1 MAAVC
6 SFEAWPLLGPSAAGH
21 KLRLRIPDTAVI
33 EDNVLKAWLYTDK
46 QTGVLQATS
55 RTQLSTAAL
64 LHKLKGQHAAYA
76 VDNPQG
82 WAAVAYF
89 ANCITR
95 LVTAE
100 ELEELLARVHVGA
113 VPEDAAEATAAG
125 EEGLQLLA
133 LQAYV
138 IPDGDAR
145 YITTFGGQL
154 EQHLEGCATSTM
166 ADGRASVADMHTLEP
181 ERSSDCS
188 CTADTGASNSTIA
201 ATGDGLA
208 VPASAAG
215 SRGSGAA
222 AGGAADATS
231 CSVRAAPG
239 AVARAAAAALQVL
252 VSHLDKAH
260 GLRVQGMVA
269 EFIKDAREQL
279 WLVGLHSIAFDPQQ
293 SAGSAATFT
302 ERWGAFLAGAG
313 PPPAP
318 QLSQHTS
325 YGRSTGSAD
334 CPSSTNAA
342 PATATAQQQRDAAAS
357 SSGRGS
363 AAGGASPLQQLN
375 RQFFPLLAVDVSEL
389 PSCRPHSAG
398 AGGAGLAG
406 VARASSRPSSAPRCA
421 RAASPQLTRPSSCSP
436 SRQRPAS
443 AAALSASVD
452 SAIAGRTSGSV
463 LGSCSILSNTARA
476 AYGQAGGARY
486 TSRNAASAARPGAGG
501 NPTAKPTSSDSYS
514 LWMQQPLRPSDSVTA
529 QLACQLECAK
539 EQLQRYADLAE
550 AAQLQ
555 AASTVEQATQH
566 VASVQQE
573 LLQLRHDAA
582 ASSRERRQLQQHV
595 SELEAQRSS
604 TGTAMLQLHQQL
616 ADVQEQL
623 SQDRATMATMLRQH
637 QQQKQQL
644 EEDLGQALQQNG
656 ELRGMAQ
663 QLQARLEEEGEV
675 VSALRAQLVDYKLQM
690 EQMQLQAK
698 KGRSLYNSSST
709 ADRRTGA
716 TTPPGQLQGPAGSMN
731 LGLSSSGAASASS
744 SGMGPGAAGVSAAT
758 LDGAGGQQQ
767 QLGGG
772 SWSQRSLQL
781 PAALKPASAPLSQ
794 SASGKAP
801 ALAMPGAAAQA
812 SQSASSSGAGSI
824 GDLLEVYGYYAL
836 LGGGA
841 QVVADRLTMDLR
853 SLGKLAFDLHISQDS
868 KSLSAVEDVFY
879 LLSDRRPCLALKAKT
894 RPPSAEP
901 LPSRPGHRASSIATP
916 NMLLHGAAAAAA
928 AASGSAYLGP
938 GAQHALARAAASD
951 RMGRDAE
958 ATSNAAAVAAAAM
971 ASALGPEVIVPEQF
985 PEALI
990 RLACVRYRWGV
1001 INDEYDWDDDD
1012 SSDYSDE
1019 DCEDDAFEESEVPV
1033 SPRMNR
1039 LAQQQKMQ
1047 QQQQNRCR
1055 PRPRVLQP
1063 EGRHRRGTAAPAA
1076 AMHSTNS
1083 STPSAGRSRSA
1094 SPGRAAASVYPDYQL
1109 PTEADDLVQ
1118 IVRTFLQHEVLKHA
1132 RRNKLA
1138 GSRWAT
1144 GGRRASSRP

>member
-772 SWSQRSLQL
+772 SWSQRS
-781 PAALKPASAPLSQ
+781 
-794 SASGKAP
+794 
-801 ALAMPGAAAQA
+801 
-812 SQSASSSGAGSI
+812 
-824 GDLLEVYGYYAL
+824 
-836 LGGGA
+836 
-841 QVVADRLTMDLR
+841 
-853 SLGKLAFDLHISQDS
+853 
-868 KSLSAVEDVFY
+868 
-879 LLSDRRPCLALKAKT
+879 
-894 RPPSAEP
+894 
-901 LPSRPGHRASSIATP
+901 
-916 NMLLHGAAAAAA
+916 
-928 AASGSAYLGP
+928 
-938 GAQHALARAAASD
+938 
-951 RMGRDAE
+951 
-958 ATSNAAAVAAAAM
+958 
-971 ASALGPEVIVPEQF
+971 
-985 PEALI
+985 
-990 RLACVRYRWGV
+990 
-1001 INDEYDWDDDD
+1001 
-1012 SSDYSDE
+1012 
-1019 DCEDDAFEESEVPV
+1019 
-1033 SPRMNR
+1033 
-1039 LAQQQKMQ
+1039 
-1047 QQQQNRCR
+1047 CR
-1055 PRPRVLQP
+1055 QR
-1063 EGRHRRGTAAPAA
+1063 
-1076 AMHSTNS
+1076 
-1083 STPSAGRSRSA
+1083 
-1094 SPGRAAASVYPDYQL
+1094 
-1109 PTEADDLVQ
+1109 
-1118 IVRTFLQHEVLKHA
+1118 
-1132 RRNKLA
+1132 
-1138 GSRWAT
+1138 
-1144 GGRRASSRP
+1144 